1 MSIPAASP
9 TELISFAISREICVL
24 AEYNRSETVLAPQ
37 SVFERN
43 GELFMKAVT
52 LETDD
57 RVPKV
62 LKLGTFKLAGLTQIR
77 LASRTFPAAEL
88 FREVEDARRRIDQAA
103 AAPRRS
109 RRERG
114 FARQG

>member
-1 MSIPAASP
+1 MSIPVASP
-9 TELISFAISREICVL
+9 TELISFAISRGICVL
-24 AEYNRSETVLAPQ
+24 AAYNRSETVLAPH
-37 SVFERN
+37 SIFERN
-43 GELFMKAVT
+43 GEPYLRAVT

-77 LASRTFPAAEL
+77 LASRTFPGTEL
-88 FREVEDARRRIDQAA
+88 FKEVDEVRQRIARA

-109 RRERG
+109 QRDRS
-114 FARQG
+114 FSRQA